1 MHCSTPPA
9 ARPGCRSITA
19 AASAS
24 VTRSTPASSSCATA
38 RPRPRAV
45 SSAFCGTIRRVA
57 SCGMRSPATR
67 ARSSV
72 PARGTSTC
80 PSCLSGKRRMS
91 APLKLWR
98 NAQLVTCDA
107 ALRVIARGALT
118 TRAGRIEWVGD
129 EAALPAGAADEVH
142 DLAGAWVTPGLIDCH
157 THLVFAGTRANE
169 YAERL
174 RGRSY
179 EEIARAGGG
188 ILATVRAVRAASEE
202 QLFDESAPRLAALLA
217 EGVTTIEIKSGY
229 GLTLADEAKMLRV
242 ARHLGRAF
250 PVTVR
255 TTLLAAHTLPPEY
268 RGRADEYIEAIA
280 REWLPELCAQGLVD
294 AVDTFCENI
303 AFSVAQAERLFAAAR
318 AHGLPVKMHAEQ
330 LSNLGGTLMA
340 ARQGALSCDHLE
352 YAGDAEAAAL
362 ARAGTVAVLLPGAF
376 YCLGGGRQPPLA
388 ALRAHQA
395 ALAIA
400 SDCNPGSAPGAS
412 LLPAMSMATRLFWL
426 TAEEALLGVTRH
438 AARALGLHGERGA
451 LAPGHAADFVVWNL
465 RSIEELGYWIGFN
478 PRRTVVRA
486 AEVLRWPNPTL

>member
-1 MHCSTPPA
+1 
-9 ARPGCRSITA
+9 
-19 AASAS
+19 
-24 VTRSTPASSSCATA
+24 
-38 RPRPRAV
+38 
-45 SSAFCGTIRRVA
+45 
-57 SCGMRSPATR
+57 
-67 ARSSV
+67 
-72 PARGTSTC
+72 
-80 PSCLSGKRRMS
+80 MS
-91 APLKLWR
+91 EPLKLWR
-98 NAQLVTCDA
+98 NARLVTCDA
-107 ALRVIARGALT
+107 AARVIARGALT
-118 TRAGRIEWVGD
+118 TRAGRIEWVGE

-294 AVDTFCENI
+294 AVDIFCENI

-318 AHGLPVKMHAEQ
+318 ALGLPVKMHAEQ

-362 ARAGTVAVLLPGAF
+362 ARAGTVAVLLPVAF
-376 YCLGGGRQPPLA
+376 YCLGAERKPPVA
-388 ALRAHQA
+388 ALRAHQV

-412 LLPAMSMATRLFWL
+412 LLLAMSMATRLFGL

-451 LAPGHAADFVVWNL
+451 LAPGQAADFVVWNL